1 MADLE
6 ENAFQQLD
14 GKINSVSEGVSDI
27 LNFLMGELTKQFQ
40 QIDGQF
46 QRMDERFQ
54 QMDERFQRM
63 DEKLD
68 TLATKEQVDG
78 LAKNLKAL
86 ENDVRVVET
95 VSFKTAGDVV
105 NLKRVQ

>member
-27 LNFLMGELTKQFQ
+27 LNFLRDGLTKQFQ

-46 QRMDERFQ
+46 Q
-54 QMDERFQRM
+54 QMDERFQRV

-68 TLATKEQVDG
+68 TLATKEQVDS